1 MLAALM
7 AVSAVA
13 SATEYPVTGVP
24 EIGRC
29 VAKPGSGGFKGL
41 KAVCIVHSPTH
52 TGNWEWE
59 PGPGAKGTFNEVL
72 NGVVLETTTGRK
84 ISCHAAFLTGEVT
97 SGKTERFTN
106 LTLQG
111 CLLVGPNLLCYSNFV
126 EPGTIETSG
135 PWSVNSGSSPAPKS
149 HSRGLAGT

>member
-1 MLAALM
+1 MRHVTRSLGLCALAVLAFGVGGTAM
-7 AVSAVA
+7 A
-13 SATEYPVTGVP
+13 SAATYPLTELP

-29 VAKPGSGGFKGL
+29 VPATGNGGFKG
-41 KAVCIVHSPTH
+41 KSAHCTVKSPTH

-111 CLLVGPNLLCYSNFV
+111 CLM
-126 EPGTIETSG
+126 
-135 PWSVNSGSSPAPKS
+135 
-149 HSRGLAGT
+149 